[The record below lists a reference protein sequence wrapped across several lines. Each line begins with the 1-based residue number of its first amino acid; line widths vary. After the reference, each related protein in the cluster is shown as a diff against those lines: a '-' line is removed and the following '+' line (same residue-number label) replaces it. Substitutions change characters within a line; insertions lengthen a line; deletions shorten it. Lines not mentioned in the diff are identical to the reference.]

1 MNLHSCACGYNL
13 FRPQNRAN
21 DTPIGIKELR
31 MTGRTSTR
39 IATVLILFSALTL
52 AFTTVLL
59 AQAQNSAAINAD
71 KSPQLLPGLDKDL
84 IDTSADPCADFFQY
98 ACGNFNK
105 LYPIPN
111 DRSGYGTGAM
121 VADYTET
128 ILHTMLDSAAAAG
141 AKRSPN
147 EQKIGDYYASCTASD
162 VIDRD
167 GLKPLQPELSRIA
180 ALASK
185 DELTELLAHYQLINV
200 TAFFNFGEQ
209 QDFKDSRKQIA
220 IVDQGGLG
228 LPERDFYFRTGEVAE
243 KTRAQY
249 VQHITNML
257 KLMGEPEAI
266 AAADAKKIMA
276 LETALAKVSMDIT
289 SQRDPKN
296 IYHLMPVSQLAALA
310 PAIAWDRFL
319 KATGIPPVSE
329 LNVTNP
335 DFFKGMNALLVATDL
350 DTIKTYLRW
359 QLIHSTD
366 SLVLPKPFADE
377 AFDFYRRKLGGQP
390 EERARWKRCV
400 QATDGALGEALGEVY
415 VTQQFPPSSK
425 QATVQ
430 MVHDIEAAMDQD
442 LDTLDWMSAATKVKA
457 KEKLHAIA
465 DKIGYP
471 DHWRDYSKLS
481 IVRGDAFGNSQ
492 RAVEFENRRQL
503 AKIGQ
508 PVDRGEWGIS
518 PATVD
523 AYYNPS
529 MNDINFPAGIL
540 QSPFFDPKATDAE
553 NYGHVGGIVGHELTH
568 GFDDEGR
575 QFGANGN
582 LSDWW
587 TPEDAKKFEEK
598 ADCEVKEYGS
608 FVAVDDVKVN
618 GKLTLGENTADNGGL
633 RLAYIAFLADAK
645 RKSIDLTAKQ
655 DGYTPLQQFFL
666 GHGQTWC
673 GSTRPEQLR
682 LQVQTDPHS
691 PRQFRV
697 NGVVQNITEFGQAFG
712 CKTGQP
718 MMPANACRVW

>member
-1 MNLHSCACGYNL
+1 
-13 FRPQNRAN
+13 
-21 DTPIGIKELR
+21 

-121 VADYTET
+121 VAEYTET

-310 PAIAWDRFL
+310 PAIAWDSFL

-471 DHWRDYSKLS
+471 NHWRDYSKLS
-481 IVRGDAFGNSQ
+481 IMRGDAFGNSQ